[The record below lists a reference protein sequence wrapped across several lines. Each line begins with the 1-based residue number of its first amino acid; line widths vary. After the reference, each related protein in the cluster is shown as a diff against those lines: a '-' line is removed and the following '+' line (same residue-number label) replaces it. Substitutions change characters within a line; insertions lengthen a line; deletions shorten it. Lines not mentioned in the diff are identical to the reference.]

1 MGLKDNGRPVQKTW
15 TVRGGKGD
23 AEKELRQFLT
33 QLDNGTYR
41 KPTKLTVGA
50 YLLDWLETTAK
61 LSVNPK
67 TLERYSEIINKD
79 LIPHLGKIEL
89 QKLTS
94 ADIRK
99 YYAWASKHGRKRI
112 GKDGNAGLS
121 KTTLLQ
127 YHRILH
133 KAMKRAVEDEL
144 ILANPVKQSI
154 TPVPD
159 DDERIHIISPEAAE
173 KLLAV
178 AGTCKYRDCI
188 EFALQTGMRRGEILG
203 AKWADVDLEKRLLRI
218 ARSLSQVDNTTMEKS
233 PKTRS
238 GRRTIKLMTTTAD
251 LLKRIKALQA
261 QNKLFLGDAY
271 IDGDY
276 IFAEANGEP
285 LKPENLTHSFMH
297 YRDEAK
303 LDITYHD
310 LRHTH
315 ASWLLAAGVH
325 PKTVSERLGHSSV
338 QITLDL
344 YSHLLPHIQDEA
356 ISKLERMLGIARE
369 VDDDI
374 PDIA

>member
-1 MGLKDNGRPVQKTW
+1 
-15 TVRGGKGD
+15 
-23 AEKELRQFLT
+23 
-33 QLDNGTYR
+33 
-41 KPTKLTVGA
+41 
-50 YLLDWLETTAK
+50 
-61 LSVNPK
+61 
-67 TLERYSEIINKD
+67 
-79 LIPHLGKIEL
+79 
-89 QKLTS
+89 
-94 ADIRK
+94 
-99 YYAWASKHGRKRI
+99 
-112 GKDGNAGLS
+112 
-121 KTTLLQ
+121 
-127 YHRILH
+127 
-133 KAMKRAVEDEL
+133 
-144 ILANPVKQSI
+144 
-154 TPVPD
+154 
-159 DDERIHIISPEAAE
+159 
-173 KLLAV
+173 
-178 AGTCKYRDCI
+178 
-188 EFALQTGMRRGEILG
+188 MRRGEILG
-203 AKWADVDLEKRLLRI
+203 AKWADVDVEKRLLRI

-238 GRRTIKLMTTTAD
+238 GRRTIKLMTNTAD

-261 QNKLFLGDAY
+261 QNKLFLGDGY
-271 IDGDY
+271 LDSDY

-285 LKPENLTHSFMH
+285 LKPKNLTHSFMH

-356 ISKLERMLGIARE
+356 INKLEKTLGIARE